1 MKIDKDFKKALSEL
15 PDREKDKLVAMLL
28 RRDPRLAKRLHYE
41 LLGDFSKEDLQS
53 TFLENVTSAFEHI
66 KRYHYKPGYLSMTLR
81 QLSGEIGSYLFTTR
95 DKHGEALMNLQLLN
109 RTFEQFSTEI
119 NEYYQTKINRT
130 FEQFSTEINEYYQTK
145 KGQKLAIYLV
155 NKAFN
160 TRILI
165 HKLDK
170 DLYIDFRDDL
180 ETLCNHFANNHGIM
194 DTSIYHG
201 FDVNWLMNEELPK
214 NIEAIRKDLR
224 ARGYL
229 K

>member
-119 NEYYQTKINRT
+119 NEYYQTK
-130 FEQFSTEINEYYQTK
+130 

>member
-119 NEYYQTKINRT
+119 NEYYQTK
-130 FEQFSTEINEYYQTK
+130 

-165 HKLDK
+165 HKLYK